1 MREFSRNRVSLSLA
15 VLPTLCAALGVS
27 GAAQAQSTTITTVT
41 TTTTGPTIG
50 PDPANAN
57 LAPIETSP
65 APPPSLPVYEQPPV
79 PGPGY
84 IWTPGYWALNAW
96 GFYWVPGAWLLAP
109 YTGALWTPGYWGYVD
124 GLYRWHAGYWGPH
137 IGFYGGVNYGFGYLG
152 TGYVGGY
159 WDRDVFLYNRAVTHV
174 DVTRVTNVYVRN
186 VDVYVDHRRIS
197 YNGGR
202 GGMDAR
208 PNPHELAAARE
219 QHLPPTRMQIEHMR
233 DFGHDRAQF
242 AGHGRGPA
250 MMAMPRPLL
259 VGSDPRG
266 GPGGL
271 NMRRDG
277 PAQDERRSPAIHV
290 PGGVPNG
297 PGNGVDRWGP
307 GQGERVNSPQRM
319 QPGMP
324 SAPASNAGRA
334 SPARPTA
341 NPGPQSF
348 PAQREAGQPHPNR
361 DAREQQM
368 RQMQEARPP
377 SQPRPQPQQPQPRP
391 QSMVEHERAAPARG
405 PERSPERAAPH
416 EQRRGGGDDRRNG
429 DR

>member
-1 MREFSRNRVSLSLA
+1 MREFSRTRISLCLA
-15 VLPTLCAALGVS
+15 VMPVMCAALGVS
-27 GAAQAQSTTITTVT
+27 GAAHAQSTTVTTVT

-65 APPPSLPVYEQPPV
+65 APPPLLPVYEQPPV

-84 IWTPGYWALNAW
+84 IWTPGYWALNAR

-124 GLYRWHAGYWGPH
+124 GFYRWHAGYWGPH
-137 IGFYGGVNYGFGYLG
+137 IGFYGGVNYGFGYIG

-186 VDVYVDHRRIS
+186 VDVSVDNRRIS

-219 QHLPPTRMQIEHMR
+219 QHMPPTRMQIEHMR

-259 VGSDPRG
+259 AGSDPRG

-277 PAQDERRSPAIHV
+277 PAQGERRSPAIHA
-290 PGGVPNG
+290 PGGVPVG
-297 PGNGVDRWGP
+297 P
-307 GQGERVNSPQRM
+307 
-319 QPGMP
+319 
-324 SAPASNAGRA
+324 PAV
-334 SPARPTA
+334 
-341 NPGPQSF
+341 NPGPQGF
-348 PAQREAGQPHPNR
+348 PAQRDAGQQHPNR

-368 RQMQEARPP
+368 RQMPEARPQ
-377 SQPRPQPQQPQPRP
+377 SQPRPQPRQQQYPQN
-391 QSMVEHERAAPARG
+391 MAEHPRAAPARG
-405 PERSPERAAPH
+405 PERGPERAAP
-416 EQRRGGGDDRRNG
+416 EQRGGDDRRNG